1 MELNINQN
9 SQEPVLENT
18 IKIIGVGGAGN
29 NAVNH
34 MYERRVNGLD
44 YVVCNTD
51 IQDLEHSSVPN
62 RLQIGIKLTEGLG
75 AGSIPE
81 YGKKAAEESE
91 AEIRELYGD
100 NTSMVILAS
109 GMGGGTGTGATPVFA
124 RIAKE
129 MNIVVVAIVTTP
141 FGFERKRIKEAIQGI
156 EDLEAYAD
164 ALLIINNEKLQQI
177 YGDLSFPV
185 ACEKAN
191 DVLVMA
197 AKSISELVTHTA
209 EQNIDYADLETM
221 LRGSGLAVFGV
232 GRAKGKDRIRRAI
245 EEALY
250 SPLLDNC
257 DIMGAKSLLVNIVLA
272 PDYMTVEEKRSIGK
286 YMQRMAG
293 RYEEMKTGT
302 RIDDSL
308 EEGEIIF
315 TIIATNF
322 EKEPEREAIVEPTKP
337 IELEEN
343 WLKAED
349 TARLEREARE
359 KKERQEQKLAER
371 EKKERV
377 QVVAKQEQKT
387 VSQEEKE
394 TFAERKDMIEE
405 IKKQKTN
412 KKSKNTTQQL
422 LGLIFANDV
431 EDDVEM

>member
-9 SQEPVLENT
+9 YQEYRLENT
-18 IKIIGVGGAGN
+18 IKIIGIGGAGN

-34 MYERRVNGLD
+34 MYERRVEGLD
-44 YVVCNTD
+44 YVICNTD
-51 IQDLEHSSVPN
+51 IQDLEYSPVPN
-62 RLQIGIKLTEGLG
+62 KLQIGVKLTEGLG
-75 AGSIPE
+75 AGSIPQF
-81 YGKKAAEESE
+81 GKEAAEESE

-100 NTSMVILAS
+100 NTSMVVLAS

-124 RIAKE
+124 RIARE

-141 FGFERKRIKEAIQGI
+141 FGFERQRVKEAIQGI
-156 EDLEAYAD
+156 RNLEECAD
-164 ALLIINNEKLQQI
+164 ALLIINNQKLQQI

-209 EQNIDYADLETM
+209 EQNIDYADLERM

-272 PDYMTVEEKRSIGK
+272 PDYMTVEEKRSIGE
-286 YMQRMAG
+286 YMKRMAG

-302 RIDDSL
+302 RVDDSL
-308 EEGEIIF
+308 EEGEIVF

-322 EKEPEREAIVEPTKP
+322 EKESPTEDVIEPPKQ
-337 IELEEN
+337 IELDDN
-343 WLKAED
+343 WLELED
-349 TARLEREARE
+349 TAELERKAKER
-359 KKERQEQKLAER
+359 KERQEQELAER
-371 EKKERV
+371 EHKARMRAIAEQEEKA
-377 QVVAKQEQKT
+377 AKQESKKT
-387 VSQEEKE
+387 FS
-394 TFAERKDMIEE
+394 ERKDPVEE
-405 IKKQKTN
+405 MKKQKTN
-412 KKSKNTTQQL
+412 KRRGNTVQQL
-422 LGLIFANDV
+422 LGLILADDV
-431 EDDVEM
+431 KDDVEM